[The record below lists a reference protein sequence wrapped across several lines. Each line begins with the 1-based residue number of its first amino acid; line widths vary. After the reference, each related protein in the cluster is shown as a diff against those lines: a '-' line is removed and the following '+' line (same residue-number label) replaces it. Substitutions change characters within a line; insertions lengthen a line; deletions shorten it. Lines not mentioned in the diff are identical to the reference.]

1 MGMAMTSLNQKREQ
15 KMALKGE
22 LYTADTFSEEQIAS
36 VKKHF
41 LELLGQEVSFEIKR
55 NEALIGGFLA
65 IIDGKIYD
73 ASVSHRIKETENV
86 LVHGNDADG
95 AEITAE
101 DVNLTGSKPKPFHS
115 SAKAI
120 GSALK
125 QRLDTYEGKSAV
137 YEFGVVTSV
146 GDGVVRID
154 GLSHTR
160 YGEQI
165 AFNNEIYGMTMDL
178 ETDGVGAV
186 LLNGQDEVH
195 VGERVYG
202 TGRVVEVP
210 VGDELLGRV
219 VSPIGLP
226 MDNKPLNAKRYRPVE
241 SPAPRIIDRQAVNHP
256 LMTGLIAVDGIIPIG
271 RGQREL
277 IIGDRQTGKTTI
289 AIDTIINQRGKH
301 VYCVYVAIGQKLSTV
316 AQIYETLQAVG
327 AMEYTVIVVSNAS
340 DCAAMQYLAP
350 YAGCAIAE
358 QFMYDGKDALIVYDD
373 LSKHAVAYRAMS
385 LLLHRPPGREA
396 YPGDVFYLHSRL
408 LERAGHLND
417 KLGGGSLTA
426 LPIVETMASD
436 ISAYIPTNVISI
448 TDGQIYLEPELFHAG
463 VRPAVNVG
471 LSVSRVGSS
480 AQKKAMR
487 KVVKKLRL
495 TLAQYRE
502 LQIFAQFGSDIDS
515 VTKEILDSGD
525 RLSETLKQA
534 QHEPLQMSEQVLL
547 LYAVMNGYLKEVP
560 SPHVR
565 AFQKGLLQ
573 YAHHNYSPLLDDI
586 ESSGDLTDEQ
596 IKELSACIENYH
608 LTCKA

>member
-1 MGMAMTSLNQKREQ
+1 
-15 KMALKGE
+15 MALRGE
-22 LYTADTFSEEQIAS
+22 LYTAGPFGEEQIES
-36 VKKHF
+36 VKRHF
-41 LELLGQEVSFEIKR
+41 NEMLGQEVSFEVKQ

-73 ASVSHRIKETENV
+73 ASVAYRVKEAQHT
-86 LVHGNDADG
+86 LVNNSVSG

-101 DVNLTGSKPKPFHS
+101 NVRLTGSEQKTLHS
-115 SAKAI
+115 SAADI
-120 GSALK
+120 GKTLRS
-125 QRLDTYEGKSAV
+125 RIHSFENKSAV
-137 YEFGVVTSV
+137 YEYGIVTSV
-146 GDGVVRID
+146 GDGVVRIE

-165 AFNNEIYGMTMDL
+165 AFENDVYGMTMDL
-178 ETDGVGAV
+178 ELDGVGAV
-186 LLNGQDEVH
+186 LLNGQDNVH

-202 TGRVVEVP
+202 TGRVIEVP

-219 VSPIGLP
+219 VNPIGMPL
-226 MDNKPLNAKRYRPVE
+226 DDKPLSAARYRPVE
-241 SPAPRIIDRQAVNHP
+241 SPAPRIIDRQAVNEP
-256 LMTGLIAVDGIIPIG
+256 LMTGLLAVDSIIPIG

-301 VYCVYVAIGQKLSTV
+301 VNCVYVAIGQKLSTV
-316 AQIYETLQAVG
+316 AQIYETLESVG
-327 AMEYTVIVVSNAS
+327 AMDYTVIVVANAS

-358 QFMYDGKDALIVYDD
+358 QFMYDGKDALVIYDD

-408 LERAGHLND
+408 LERAGHLSAAN
-417 KLGGGSLTA
+417 GGGSLTA

-448 TDGQIYLEPELFHAG
+448 TDGQIYLEPELFHSG

-471 LSVSRVGSS
+471 LSVSRVGSA

-515 VTKEILDSGD
+515 VTKEILDNGD
-525 RLSETLKQA
+525 RLSETLKQN

-573 YAHHNYSPLLDDI
+573 YARRNYSSTLDEI
-586 ESSGDLTDEQ
+586 EESGDLSDEL
-596 IKELSACIENYH
+596 IEALRATIENYH
-608 LTCKA
+608 LTCQA

>member
-1 MGMAMTSLNQKREQ
+1 
-15 KMALKGE
+15 MALRGE
-22 LYTADTFSEEQIAS
+22 LYTAGPFGEDQIES
-36 VKKHF
+36 VKQHF
-41 LELLGQEVSFEIKR
+41 KELLGQEVNFEVKR
-55 NEALIGGFLA
+55 DEALVGGFLA

-73 ASVSHRIKETENV
+73 ASVAYRMKEAQHQ
-86 LVHGNDADG
+86 LVSSSVSG
-95 AEITAE
+95 AEITAGN
-101 DVNLTGSKPKPFHS
+101 VRQTGSVQKPFE
-115 SAKAI
+115 
-120 GSALK
+120 GSAADIGKTLK
-125 QRLDTYEGKSAV
+125 TRIRSFESKSAV
-137 YEFGVVTSV
+137 YEYGVVTSV
-146 GDGVVRID
+146 GDGVVRIE

-165 AFNNEIYGMTMDL
+165 AFDNDVYGMTMDL
-178 ETDGVGAV
+178 ELDGVGAV
-186 LLNGQDEVH
+186 LLNGQELVH

-219 VSPIGLP
+219 INPIGLP
-226 MDNKPLNAKRYRPVE
+226 LDNKPLNAARYRPVE
-241 SPAPRIIDRQAVNHP
+241 SPAPRIIDRQAVNEP
-256 LMTGLIAVDGIIPIG
+256 LMTGLLAVDSIIPIG

-289 AIDTIINQRGKH
+289 AVDAIINQRGKH
-301 VYCVYVAIGQKLSTV
+301 VNCVYVAIGQKLSSV
-316 AQIYETLQAVG
+316 AQLHETLQVAG
-327 AMEYTVIVVSNAS
+327 AMDYTVIVVASAS
-340 DCAAMQYLAP
+340 DSAAMQYLAP

-358 QFMYDGKDALIVYDD
+358 QFMYDGKDALIIYDD

-408 LERAGHLND
+408 LERAGHLSEAN
-417 KLGGGSLTA
+417 GGGSLTA

-448 TDGQIYLEPELFHAG
+448 TDGQIYLEPELFHSG

-471 LSVSRVGSS
+471 LSVSRVGSA

-515 VTKEILDSGD
+515 VTKEILDNGD
-525 RLSETLKQA
+525 RLSETLKQN

-547 LYAVMNGYLKEVP
+547 LFAVMNGYLKDVA
-560 SPHVR
+560 SQNVR
-565 AFQKGLLQ
+565 SFQKGLLQ
-573 YAHHNYSPLLDDI
+573 YARRNYISLLDEI
-586 ESSGDLTDEQ
+586 EESGDMTDEQ
-596 IKELSACIENYH
+596 TQELRTCIENYQ
-608 LTCKA
+608 LTLKA

>member
-1 MGMAMTSLNQKREQ
+1 
-15 KMALKGE
+15 MALRGE
-22 LYTADTFSEEQIAS
+22 LYIAGPFGEDQIES

-41 LELLGQEVSFEIKR
+41 NELLGQEVSFEVKH

-73 ASVSHRIKETENV
+73 ASVAYRIKEAQHL
-86 LVHGNDADG
+86 LVTNSVSG

-101 DVNLTGSKPKPFHS
+101 NVKLTGSEQKPFHS
-115 SAKAI
+115 SAADI
-120 GSALK
+120 GQTLK
-125 QRLDTYEGKSAV
+125 KRIRSFENKSAV
-137 YEFGVVTSV
+137 YEYGIVTSV
-146 GDGVVRID
+146 GDGVVRIE

-165 AFNNEIYGMTMDL
+165 AFENDVYGMTMDL
-178 ETDGVGAV
+178 ELDGVGAV
-186 LLNGQDEVH
+186 LLNGQDEVR

-219 VSPIGLP
+219 VNPIGMPL
-226 MDNKPLNAKRYRPVE
+226 DNKPLNASRYRPVE
-241 SPAPRIIDRQAVNHP
+241 SPAPRIIDRQAVNEP
-256 LMTGLIAVDGIIPIG
+256 LMTGLLAVDSIIPIG

-289 AIDTIINQRGKH
+289 AVDAIINQRGKH
-301 VYCVYVAIGQKLSTV
+301 VNCVYVAIGQKLSTV
-316 AQIYETLQAVG
+316 AQICETLQTAG
-327 AMEYTVIVVSNAS
+327 AMEYTVIVVANAS

-358 QFMYDGKDALIVYDD
+358 QFMYDGKDALVIYDD

-408 LERAGHLND
+408 LERAGHLSEAN
-417 KLGGGSLTA
+417 GGGSLTA

-448 TDGQIYLEPELFHAG
+448 TDGQIYLEPELFHSG

-471 LSVSRVGSS
+471 LSVSRVGSA

-515 VTKEILDSGD
+515 VTKEILDNGD
-525 RLSETLKQA
+525 RLSETHKQN

-547 LYAVMNGYLKEVP
+547 LYAVMNGYLNDIP
-560 SPHVR
+560 SPFVR
-565 AFQKGLLQ
+565 SFQKGLLQ
-573 YAHHNYSPLLDDI
+573 YVHRTTPSLFDEMEESGDFNEAQEAQMRASI
-586 ESSGDLTDEQ
+586 ESYQL
-596 IKELSACIENYH
+596 L
-608 LTCKA
+608 CKS

>member
-1 MGMAMTSLNQKREQ
+1 
-15 KMALKGE
+15 MALKGE
-22 LYTADTFSEEQIAS
+22 LYIAGPFDEEQIGS
-36 VKKHF
+36 IQQRF
-41 LELLGQEVSFEIKR
+41 TELLGQEVDLTVKR
-55 NEALIGGFLA
+55 NDGLIGGFLA
-65 IIDGKIYD
+65 IIDGKVYD
-73 ASVSHRIKETENV
+73 ASFAYRIKEAQHT
-86 LVHGNDADG
+86 LVANGFSAG
-95 AEITAE
+95 AEICAE
-101 DVNLTGSKPKPFHS
+101 NVKLTGAETKPFHS
-115 SAKAI
+115 SAKDI
-120 GSALK
+120 GATLK
-125 QRLDTYEGKSAV
+125 NRLRSFENKSAV
-137 YEFGVVTSV
+137 YEYGTVTSV
-146 GDGVVRID
+146 GDGVVRIE

-165 AFNNEIYGMTMDL
+165 AFENDVYGMTMDL
-178 ETDGVGAV
+178 ELDGVGAV
-186 LLNGQDEVH
+186 LLNGENQVR

-219 VSPIGLP
+219 INSIG
-226 MDNKPLNAKRYRPVE
+226 MPLDDRSLSAQRYRPVE
-241 SPAPRIIDRQAVNHP
+241 SPAPRIIDRQAVNEP
-256 LMTGLIAVDGIIPIG
+256 LMTGLLAVDSIIPIG

-289 AIDTIINQRGKH
+289 AVDTIINQRGKH
-301 VYCVYVAIGQKLSTV
+301 VYCVYVAVGQKLSTV
-316 AQIYETLQAVG
+316 AQIYETLQAAG
-327 AMEYTVIVVSNAS
+327 AMDYTTIVVANAS

-358 QFMYDGKDALIVYDD
+358 QFMYDGKDALVIYDD

-408 LERAGHLND
+408 LERAGHLSEE
-417 KLGGGSLTA
+417 KGGGSLTA

-448 TDGQIYLEPELFHAG
+448 TDGQIYLEPELFHSG

-471 LSVSRVGSS
+471 LSVSRVGSA

-515 VTKEILDSGD
+515 VTKAILDNGD
-525 RLSETLKQA
+525 RLTETLKQN
-534 QHEPLQMSEQVLL
+534 QHEPLQMCEQVLL
-547 LYAVMNGYLKEVP
+547 LFAVMNGSLNEIP
-560 SPHVR
+560 SSFVR
-565 AFQKGLLQ
+565 SFQKGLLQ
-573 YAHHNYSPLLDDI
+573 YAHRNTPSLLDSI
-586 ESSGDLTDEQ
+586 EETGDFSDAQAEEMRSCVESYQL
-596 IKELSACIENYH
+596 I
-608 LTCKA
+608 CKK

>member
-1 MGMAMTSLNQKREQ
+1 
-15 KMALKGE
+15 MALRGE
-22 LYTADTFSEEQIAS
+22 LYTAGPFGEEQIAS
-36 VKKHF
+36 VKRHF
-41 LELLGQEVSFEIKR
+41 NELLGQEVSFEVKQ

-73 ASVSHRIKETENV
+73 ASVAYRIKEAQHL
-86 LVHGNDADG
+86 LVTNSVSG

-101 DVNLTGSKPKPFHS
+101 NVKLTGSEQKPFHS
-115 SAKAI
+115 SAKDI
-120 GSALK
+120 GQTLK
-125 QRLDTYEGKSAV
+125 KRIRSFENKSAV
-137 YEFGVVTSV
+137 YEYGIVTNV
-146 GDGVVRID
+146 GDGVVRIE

-165 AFNNEIYGMTMDL
+165 AFDNDVYGMTMDL
-178 ETDGVGAV
+178 ELDGVGVV
-186 LLNGQDEVH
+186 LLNGQDSVR

-210 VGDELLGRV
+210 VGDDLLGRV
-219 VSPIGLP
+219 VNPIGMPL
-226 MDNKPLNAKRYRPVE
+226 DNKPLNAARYRPVE
-241 SPAPRIIDRQAVNHP
+241 SPAPRIIDRQAVNEP
-256 LMTGLIAVDGIIPIG
+256 LMTGLLAVDSIIPIG

-289 AIDTIINQRGKH
+289 AVDAIINQRGKH
-301 VYCVYVAIGQKLSTV
+301 VNCVYVAIGQKLSTI
-316 AQIYETLQAVG
+316 AQIYATLQEAG
-327 AMEYTVIVVSNAS
+327 AMDYTVIVVASAS

-358 QFMYDGKDALIVYDD
+358 QFMYDGKDALVIYDD

-408 LERAGHLND
+408 LERAGHLSEAN
-417 KLGGGSLTA
+417 GGGSLTA

-448 TDGQIYLEPELFHAG
+448 TDGQIYLEPELFHSG

-471 LSVSRVGSS
+471 LSVSRVGSA

-502 LQIFAQFGSDIDS
+502 LQVFAQFGSDIDS
-515 VTKEILDSGD
+515 VTKEILDNGD
-525 RLSETLKQA
+525 RLSETLKQN

-547 LYAVMNGYLKEVP
+547 LFAVMNGYLKSVP
-560 SPHVR
+560 SQHVR
-565 AFQKGLLQ
+565 SFQKGLLQ
-573 YAHHNYSPLLDDI
+573 YVQRNYGSLLSEI
-586 ESSGDLTDEQ
+586 EETGDMTDEQ
-596 IKELSACIENYH
+596 MQEMRTAIENYQ

>member
-1 MGMAMTSLNQKREQ
+1 
-15 KMALKGE
+15 MALRGE
-22 LYTADTFSEEQIAS
+22 LYTAGPFGEEQIAS

-41 LELLGQEVSFEIKR
+41 NELLGQEVSFEVKR
-55 NEALIGGFLA
+55 NDALIGGFLA

-73 ASVSHRIKETENV
+73 ASVAYRIKEAQHL
-86 LVHGNDADG
+86 LVTNSVSG

-101 DVNLTGSKPKPFHS
+101 NVKLTGSEQKPFHS
-115 SAKAI
+115 SAKDI
-120 GSALK
+120 GQTLK
-125 QRLDTYEGKSAV
+125 KRIRSFENKSAV
-137 YEFGVVTSV
+137 YEYGIVTNV
-146 GDGVVRID
+146 GDGVVRIE

-165 AFNNEIYGMTMDL
+165 AFDNDVYGMTMDL
-178 ETDGVGAV
+178 ELDGVGVV
-186 LLNGQDEVH
+186 LLNGQDSVR

-210 VGDELLGRV
+210 VGDDLLGRV
-219 VSPIGLP
+219 VNPIGMPL
-226 MDNKPLNAKRYRPVE
+226 DNKPLNAARYRPVE
-241 SPAPRIIDRQAVNHP
+241 SPAPRIIDRQAVNEP
-256 LMTGLIAVDGIIPIG
+256 LMTGLLAVDSIIPIG

-289 AIDTIINQRGKH
+289 AVDAIINQRGKH
-301 VYCVYVAIGQKLSTV
+301 VNCVYVAIGQKLSTI
-316 AQIYETLQAVG
+316 AQIYATLQEAG
-327 AMEYTVIVVSNAS
+327 AMDYTVIVVASAS

-358 QFMYDGKDALIVYDD
+358 QFMYDGKDALVIYDD

-408 LERAGHLND
+408 LERAGHLSEAN
-417 KLGGGSLTA
+417 GGGSLTA

-448 TDGQIYLEPELFHAG
+448 TDGQIYLEPELFHSG

-471 LSVSRVGSS
+471 LSVSRVGSA

-502 LQIFAQFGSDIDS
+502 LQVFAQFGSDIDS
-515 VTKEILDSGD
+515 VTKEILDNGD
-525 RLSETLKQA
+525 RLSETLKQN

-547 LYAVMNGYLKEVP
+547 LFAVMNGYLKSVP
-560 SPHVR
+560 SQHVR
-565 AFQKGLLQ
+565 SFQKGLLQ
-573 YAHHNYSPLLDDI
+573 YVQRNYGSLLSEI
-586 ESSGDLTDEQ
+586 EETGDMTDEQ
-596 IKELSACIENYH
+596 MQEMRTAIENYQ

>member
-1 MGMAMTSLNQKREQ
+1 
-15 KMALKGE
+15 MALRGE
-22 LYTADTFSEEQIAS
+22 LYIAGPFGEDQIES
-36 VKKHF
+36 VKRHF
-41 LELLGQEVSFEIKR
+41 NELLGQEVSFEVKQ

-73 ASVSHRIKETENV
+73 ASVAYRIKEAQHL
-86 LVHGNDADG
+86 LVTNSVSG
-95 AEITAE
+95 AEIAAE
-101 DVNLTGSKPKPFHS
+101 NVKLTGSEQKPFHS
-115 SAKAI
+115 SATDI
-120 GSALK
+120 GQTLK
-125 QRLDTYEGKSAV
+125 KRIRSFENKSAV
-137 YEFGVVTSV
+137 YEYGIVTSV
-146 GDGVVRID
+146 GDGVVRIE

-165 AFNNEIYGMTMDL
+165 AFENDVYGMTMDL
-178 ETDGVGAV
+178 ELDGVGAV

-219 VSPIGLP
+219 VNPIGMPL
-226 MDNKPLNAKRYRPVE
+226 DNKPLNASRYRPVE
-241 SPAPRIIDRQAVNHP
+241 SPAPRIIDRQAVNEP
-256 LMTGLIAVDGIIPIG
+256 LMTGLLAVDSIIPIG

-289 AIDTIINQRGKH
+289 AVDAIINQRGKH
-301 VYCVYVAIGQKLSTV
+301 VNCVYVAIGQKLSTV
-316 AQIYETLQAVG
+316 AQICETLQAAG
-327 AMEYTVIVVSNAS
+327 AMEYTVIVVANAS

-358 QFMYDGKDALIVYDD
+358 QFMYDGKDALVIYDD

-408 LERAGHLND
+408 LERAGHLSEAN
-417 KLGGGSLTA
+417 GGGSLTA

-448 TDGQIYLEPELFHAG
+448 TDGQIYLEPELFHSG

-471 LSVSRVGSS
+471 LSVSRVGSA

-515 VTKEILDSGD
+515 VTKEILDNGD
-525 RLSETLKQA
+525 RLSETLKQN

-560 SPHVR
+560 AQHAR

-573 YAHHNYSPLLDDI
+573 YVSRNYGSLLSEI
-586 ESSGDLTDEQ
+586 EETGDMTDEQ
-596 IKELSACIENYH
+596 IQEMKTAIENYQ

>member
-1 MGMAMTSLNQKREQ
+1 
-15 KMALKGE
+15 MALRGE
-22 LYTADTFSEEQIAS
+22 LYTAGPFGEEQIES
-36 VKKHF
+36 VKRHF
-41 LELLGQEVSFEIKR
+41 NEMLGQEVSFEVKQ
-55 NEALIGGFLA
+55 NETLIGGFLA

-73 ASVSHRIKETENV
+73 ASVAYRIKEAQHL
-86 LVHGNDADG
+86 LVSNSVSG

-101 DVNLTGSKPKPFHS
+101 NVRLTGSEQKPLHN
-115 SAKAI
+115 SASDI
-120 GSALK
+120 GKTL
-125 QRLDTYEGKSAV
+125 RRRINTFENKSAV
-137 YEFGVVTSV
+137 YEYGIVTSV
-146 GDGVVRID
+146 GDGVVRVE

-165 AFNNEIYGMTMDL
+165 AFENDVYGMTMDL
-178 ETDGVGAV
+178 ELDGVGAV
-186 LLNGQDEVH
+186 LLNGQDSVR

-219 VSPIGLP
+219 VNPIGMPL
-226 MDNKPLNAKRYRPVE
+226 DNKPLNAARYRPVE
-241 SPAPRIIDRQAVNHP
+241 SPAPRIIDRQAVNEP
-256 LMTGLIAVDGIIPIG
+256 LMTGLLAVDSIIPIG

-277 IIGDRQTGKTTI
+277 IIGDRQTGKSTI
-289 AIDTIINQRGKH
+289 AIDTIINQRGKN
-301 VYCVYVAIGQKLSTV
+301 VNCVYVAIGQKLSTV
-316 AQIYETLQAVG
+316 AQLYETLQSAG
-327 AMEYTVIVVSNAS
+327 AMDYTVIVVANAS

-358 QFMYDGKDALIVYDD
+358 QFMYDGKDALVIYDD

-408 LERAGHLND
+408 LERAGHLSEAN
-417 KLGGGSLTA
+417 GGGSLTA

-448 TDGQIYLEPELFHAG
+448 TDGQIYLEPELFHSG

-471 LSVSRVGSS
+471 LSVSRVGSA

-515 VTKEILDSGD
+515 VTKEILDNGD
-525 RLSETLKQA
+525 RLSETLKQN

-565 AFQKGLLQ
+565 SFQKGLLQ
-573 YAHHNYSPLLDDI
+573 YARRNYSAVLDEI
-586 ESSGDLTDEQ
+586 EESGDLTDETAE
-596 IKELSACIENYH
+596 ELRAAIENYH
-608 LTCKA
+608 LTCQA

>member
-1 MGMAMTSLNQKREQ
+1 
-15 KMALKGE
+15 MALRGE
-22 LYTADTFSEEQIAS
+22 LYTAGPFGEEQIES
-36 VKKHF
+36 VKRHF
-41 LELLGQEVSFEIKR
+41 NEMLGQEVSFEVKQ

-73 ASVSHRIKETENV
+73 ASVAYRVKEAQHT
-86 LVHGNDADG
+86 LVNNSVSG

-101 DVNLTGSKPKPFHS
+101 NVRLTGSEQKTLHS
-115 SAKAI
+115 SAADI
-120 GSALK
+120 GKTLRS
-125 QRLDTYEGKSAV
+125 RIHSFENKSAV
-137 YEFGVVTSV
+137 YEYGIVTSV
-146 GDGVVRID
+146 GDGVVRIE

-165 AFNNEIYGMTMDL
+165 AFENDVYGMTMDL
-178 ETDGVGAV
+178 ELDGVGAV
-186 LLNGQDEVH
+186 LLNGQDNVH

-202 TGRVVEVP
+202 TGRVIEVP

-219 VSPIGLP
+219 VNPIGMP
-226 MDNKPLNAKRYRPVE
+226 MDDKPLNAARYRPVE
-241 SPAPRIIDRQAVNHP
+241 SPAPRIIDRQAVNEP
-256 LMTGLIAVDGIIPIG
+256 LMTGLLAVDSIIPIG

-301 VYCVYVAIGQKLSTV
+301 VNCVYVAIGQKLSTV
-316 AQIYETLQAVG
+316 AQICETLQQAG
-327 AMEYTVIVVSNAS
+327 AMDYTVIVVANAS

-358 QFMYDGKDALIVYDD
+358 QFMYDGKDALVIYDD
-373 LSKHAVAYRAMS
+373 LSKHSVAYRAMS

-408 LERAGHLND
+408 LERAGHLSAAN
-417 KLGGGSLTA
+417 GGGSLTA

-448 TDGQIYLEPELFHAG
+448 TDGQIYLEPELFHSG

-471 LSVSRVGSS
+471 LSVSRVGSA

-515 VTKEILDSGD
+515 VTKEILDNGD
-525 RLSETLKQA
+525 RLSETLKQN

-573 YAHHNYSPLLDDI
+573 YARRNYSSTLDEI
-586 ESSGDLTDEQ
+586 EESGDLSDEL
-596 IKELSACIENYH
+596 IEALRATIENYH
-608 LTCKA
+608 LTCQA

>member
-1 MGMAMTSLNQKREQ
+1 
-15 KMALKGE
+15 MALKGE
-22 LYTADTFSEEQIAS
+22 LYTAGPFGEEQIES
-36 VKKHF
+36 VKQHF
-41 LELLGQEVSFEIKR
+41 KELLGQEVSFEVKR

-65 IIDGKIYD
+65 IIDGKVYD
-73 ASVSHRIKETENV
+73 ASVAYRIKEAQHL
-86 LVHGNDADG
+86 LVSNSVSDG
-95 AEITAE
+95 AEIAAE
-101 DVNLTGSKPKPFHS
+101 NVKLTGSETKPYHS
-115 SAKAI
+115 SAKDI
-120 GSALK
+120 GSTLK
-125 QRLDTYEGKSAV
+125 HRLRSFENKSAV
-137 YEFGVVTSV
+137 YEYGIVTSV
-146 GDGVVRID
+146 GDGVVRIE

-165 AFNNEIYGMTMDL
+165 AFDNDVYGMTMDL
-178 ETDGVGAV
+178 ELDGVGAV
-186 LLNGQDEVH
+186 LLNGQDNVH

-210 VGDELLGRV
+210 VGNELLGRV
-219 VSPIGLP
+219 VNPIGMPL
-226 MDNKPLNAKRYRPVE
+226 DNKPLNASRYRPVE
-241 SPAPRIIDRQAVNHP
+241 SPAPRIIDRQAVNEP
-256 LMTGLIAVDGIIPIG
+256 LMTGLLAVDGIIPIG

-289 AIDTIINQRGKH
+289 AIDTIINQHGKH

-316 AQIYETLQAVG
+316 AQIYETLQAAG
-327 AMEYTVIVVSNAS
+327 AMDYTVIVVANAS

-358 QFMYDGKDALIVYDD
+358 QFMYDGKDALVIYDD

-408 LERAGHLND
+408 LERAGHLSAAN
-417 KLGGGSLTA
+417 GGGSLTA

-448 TDGQIYLEPELFHAG
+448 TDGQIYLEPELFHSG

-471 LSVSRVGSS
+471 LSVSRVGSA

-515 VTKEILDSGD
+515 VTKNILDNGD

-534 QHEPLQMSEQVLL
+534 QHEPLQMCEQVLVL
-547 LYAVMNGYLKEVP
+547 FAVMNDYLKSVL

-573 YAHHNYSPLLDDI
+573 YAHHNYSALLDEI
-586 ESSGDLTDEQ
+586 EESGDLTDEQ
-596 IKELSACIENYH
+596 TAEMRTCIENYQ
-608 LTCKA
+608 LMCKA

>member
-1 MGMAMTSLNQKREQ
+1 
-15 KMALKGE
+15 MALRGE
-22 LYTADTFSEEQIAS
+22 LYTAGPFGEEQIAS
-36 VKKHF
+36 VKRHF
-41 LELLGQEVSFEIKR
+41 NELLGQEVSFEVKQ

-73 ASVSHRIKETENV
+73 ASVAYRIKEAQHL
-86 LVHGNDADG
+86 LVTNSVSG

-101 DVNLTGSKPKPFHS
+101 NVKLTGSEQKPFHS
-115 SAKAI
+115 SAKDI
-120 GSALK
+120 GQTLK
-125 QRLDTYEGKSAV
+125 KRIRSFENKSAV
-137 YEFGVVTSV
+137 YEYGIVTNV
-146 GDGVVRID
+146 GDGVVRIE

-165 AFNNEIYGMTMDL
+165 AFDNDIYGMTMDL
-178 ETDGVGAV
+178 ELDGVGVV
-186 LLNGQDEVH
+186 LLNGQDSVR

-210 VGDELLGRV
+210 VGDDLLGRV
-219 VSPIGLP
+219 VNPIGMPL
-226 MDNKPLNAKRYRPVE
+226 DNKPLNAARYRPVE
-241 SPAPRIIDRQAVNHP
+241 SPAPRIIDRQAVNEP
-256 LMTGLIAVDGIIPIG
+256 LMTGLLAVDSIIPIG

-289 AIDTIINQRGKH
+289 AVDAIINQRGKH
-301 VYCVYVAIGQKLSTV
+301 VNCVYVAIGQKLSTI
-316 AQIYETLQAVG
+316 AQIYATLQEAG
-327 AMEYTVIVVSNAS
+327 AMDYTVIVVASAS

-358 QFMYDGKDALIVYDD
+358 QFMYDGKDALVIYDD

-408 LERAGHLND
+408 LERAGHLSEAN
-417 KLGGGSLTA
+417 GGGSLTA

-448 TDGQIYLEPELFHAG
+448 TDGQIYLEPELFHSG

-471 LSVSRVGSS
+471 LSVSRVGSA

-502 LQIFAQFGSDIDS
+502 LQVFAQFGSDIDS
-515 VTKEILDSGD
+515 VTKEILDNGD
-525 RLSETLKQA
+525 RLSETLKQN

-547 LYAVMNGYLKEVP
+547 LFAVMNGYLKSVP
-560 SPHVR
+560 SQHVR
-565 AFQKGLLQ
+565 SFQKGLLQ
-573 YAHHNYSPLLDDI
+573 YVQRNYGSLLSEI
-586 ESSGDLTDEQ
+586 EETGDMTDEQ
-596 IKELSACIENYH
+596 MQEMRTAIENYQ

>member
-1 MGMAMTSLNQKREQ
+1 
-15 KMALKGE
+15 MALRGE
-22 LYTADTFSEEQIAS
+22 LYTAGPFGEDQIES
-36 VKKHF
+36 VKQHF
-41 LELLGQEVSFEIKR
+41 KELLGQEVNFEVKR
-55 NEALIGGFLA
+55 DEALVGGFLA

-73 ASVSHRIKETENV
+73 ASVAYRMKEAQHQ
-86 LVHGNDADG
+86 LVSSSVSG
-95 AEITAE
+95 AEITAGN
-101 DVNLTGSKPKPFHS
+101 VRQTGSVQKPFE
-115 SAKAI
+115 
-120 GSALK
+120 GSAADIGKTLK
-125 QRLDTYEGKSAV
+125 TRIRSFESKSAV
-137 YEFGVVTSV
+137 YEYGVVTSV
-146 GDGVVRID
+146 GDGVVRIE

-165 AFNNEIYGMTMDL
+165 AFDNDVYGMTMDL
-178 ETDGVGAV
+178 ELDGVGAV
-186 LLNGQDEVH
+186 LLNGQELVH

-219 VSPIGLP
+219 INPIGLP
-226 MDNKPLNAKRYRPVE
+226 LDNKPLNAARYRTVE
-241 SPAPRIIDRQAVNHP
+241 SPAPRIIDRQAVNEP
-256 LMTGLIAVDGIIPIG
+256 LMTGLLAVDSIIPIG

-289 AIDTIINQRGKH
+289 AVDAIINQRGKH
-301 VYCVYVAIGQKLSTV
+301 VNCVYVAIGQKLSSV
-316 AQIYETLQAVG
+316 AQLYETLQVTG
-327 AMEYTVIVVSNAS
+327 AMDYTVIVVASAS
-340 DCAAMQYLAP
+340 DSAAMQYLAP

-358 QFMYDGKDALIVYDD
+358 QFMYDGKDALIIYDD

-408 LERAGHLND
+408 LERAGHLSEAN
-417 KLGGGSLTA
+417 GGGSLTA

-448 TDGQIYLEPELFHAG
+448 TDGQIYLEPELFHSG

-471 LSVSRVGSS
+471 LSVSRVGSA

-515 VTKEILDSGD
+515 VTKEILDNGD
-525 RLSETLKQA
+525 RLSETLKQN

-547 LYAVMNGYLKEVP
+547 LFAVMNGYLKDVA
-560 SPHVR
+560 SQNVR
-565 AFQKGLLQ
+565 SFQKGLLQ
-573 YAHHNYSPLLDDI
+573 YARRNYISLLDEI
-586 ESSGDLTDEQ
+586 EESGDMTDEQ
-596 IKELSACIENYH
+596 TQELRTCIENYQ
-608 LTCKA
+608 LTLKA